1 MIDHVPDLISAGITS
16 FKIEGRVKTEYYVA
30 CVVAAYRRAIDA
42 CFSDLGEYERIL
54 PGLREEVCKVSHRP
68 YFTGFYY
75 GDQKSE
81 SMNFNESGY
90 IRDYEVSGIVT
101 GYDYVRGC
109 VVLSQRN
116 KFVIGDECEFLI
128 PGKSSQKIVV
138 EKMFDGEGEPILAAP
153 HPEMTVLIPYPNP
166 VPSMSFMR
174 RKRI

>member
-54 PGLREEVCKVSHRP
+54 PELREEVCKVSHRP